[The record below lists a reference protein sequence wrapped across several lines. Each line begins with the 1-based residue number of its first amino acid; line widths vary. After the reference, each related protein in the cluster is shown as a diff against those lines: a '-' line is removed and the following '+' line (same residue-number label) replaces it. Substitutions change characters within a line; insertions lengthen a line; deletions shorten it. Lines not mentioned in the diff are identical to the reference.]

1 MIGLSQY
8 GPMSNPII
16 PLYRLGFP
24 NNLLVKV
31 IFHRQRYRK
40 RVITFFLPKPIF
52 WSAKNMV
59 WLIGWKILGIRD
71 LQTCSTSQRID
82 LRTFRS
88 TYEHFFSL
96 NLYSNIVFYQCFQNP
111 TSHWTEKVTGSRFT
125 GRIDGWTGDV
135 INIYLIYC

>member
-1 MIGLSQY
+1 M
-8 GPMSNPII
+8 
-16 PLYRLGFP
+16 
-24 NNLLVKV
+24 VKV

-71 LQTCSTSQRID
+71 LQTCSSSQRID

-88 TYEHFFSL
+88 TYEHFFFL
-96 NLYSNIVFYQCFQNP
+96 NLYSNIVFLSMFSKPDQSLNRKSYWFKV
-111 TSHWTEKVTGSRFT
+111 HWSNRRLNRWCYKYIFY
-125 GRIDGWTGDV
+125 ILLKFKNF
-135 INIYLIYC
+135 INKNNKFYLN